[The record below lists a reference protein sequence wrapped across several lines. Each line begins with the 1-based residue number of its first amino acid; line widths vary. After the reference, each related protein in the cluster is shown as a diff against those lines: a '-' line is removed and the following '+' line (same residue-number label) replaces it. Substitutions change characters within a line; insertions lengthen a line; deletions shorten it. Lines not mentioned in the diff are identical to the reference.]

1 MKVLNETQLNA
12 IHLGG
17 EVNYTFTPEMEF
29 RSSIN
34 MYAFQNQVS
43 HAAAYGLLPLELKF
57 GLKWKPIKGLTTCVN
72 AEFWRGAIS
81 RSPGMPEKRLKDAA
95 DINLG
100 VDYKFN
106 KKWALWVDLNNIAN
120 IQYQRWNQYDSFGFN
135 FIAGLR
141 YSFTKAK

>member
-1 MKVLNETQLNA
+1 LTA
-12 IHLGG
+12 IHLAG

-29 RSSIN
+29 RSTIN
-34 MYAFQNQVS
+34 VYAFDAQLS
-43 HAAAYGLLPLELKF
+43 HIEPYGLLPMELKF
-57 GLKWKPIKGLTTCVN
+57 GFFWKPLKGLTTRVN
-72 AEFWRGAIS
+72 ADLWRGALY
-81 RSPGMPEKRLKDAA
+81 RTPVTKRLKDAA

-100 VDYKFN
+100 VDYKLN

-120 IQYQRWNQYDSFGFN
+120 IQYQRWNQYDAFGFN